1 MGFIFV
7 FISCIKHQTCSSY
20 LNKIFKEWFVFL
32 AFKSNARKPEEK
44 DLQEHK
50 LTTSKLFFFPICFF
64 TSLTEFDFGR

>member
-7 FISCIKHQTCSSY
+7 FISCIKQQTGSSY

-32 AFKSNARKPEEK
+32 AFKNNTRKPEEK

-50 LTTSKLFFFPICFF
+50 LTT
-64 TSLTEFDFGR
+64 